1 MREKAYSQRRVI
13 RYGETSS
20 VPLDRERERRELGRR
35 ATLAS
40 KIAQRITAPFRYY
53 RPGDPITRFTIAEE
67 GAWFDLSATNGAI
80 PNVTGNIPLRVF
92 GDVTTPFTPKESER
106 ILAYMIAARKN
117 RTEKEASEKKNLTST
132 FRLDH
137 SLITMKR
144 RRESPE
150 SARQ

>member
-1 MREKAYSQRRVI
+1 MARLHRCRLIE
-13 RYGETSS
+13 
-20 VPLDRERERRELGRR
+20 RERERRELGRR

-106 ILAYMIAARKN
+106 ILAYMMAARKN
-117 RTEKEASEKKNLTST
+117 RTEKEASEKK
-132 FRLDH
+132 
-137 SLITMKR
+137 
-144 RRESPE
+144 ESYE
-150 SARQ
+150 SYEYL

>member
-1 MREKAYSQRRVI
+1 MARLHRCRLI
-13 RYGETSS
+13 
-20 VPLDRERERRELGRR
+20 ERERRELGRR

-80 PNVTGNIPLRVF
+80 PNVTGNRPLRVF
-92 GDVTTPFTPKESER
+92 GDVTTPFTLKESER
-106 ILAYMIAARKN
+106 LLARMREIRKN
-117 RTEKEASEKKNLTST
+117 RAEKEASEKKNLTNLTST
-132 FRLDH
+132 FRLDN

-144 RRESPE
+144 RRGLPE
-150 SARQ
+150 SAQR